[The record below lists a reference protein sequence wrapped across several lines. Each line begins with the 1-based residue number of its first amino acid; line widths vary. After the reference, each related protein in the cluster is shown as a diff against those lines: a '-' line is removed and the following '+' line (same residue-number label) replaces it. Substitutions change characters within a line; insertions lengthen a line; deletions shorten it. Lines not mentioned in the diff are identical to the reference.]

1 MTMKRV
7 TITIPEDVAQRLET
21 VDNVSSFFTDA
32 VRRQDTQLRTEA
44 MLRTAEGDVPDEI
57 RTRVRT
63 NLRAQLDQARRVTG
77 GAETAESQA
86 A

>member
-1 MTMKRV
+1 MTMRRV

-21 VDNVSSFFTDA
+21 VDNVSLFFTDA

-44 MLRTAEGDVPDEI
+44 MLRAAEGDVPDDV
-57 RTRVRT
+57 RARVRA
-63 NLRAQLDQARRVTG
+63 NLRARLDQARQAPGSAEATG
-77 GAETAESQA
+77 SQA

>member
-1 MTMKRV
+1 MTMRRV

-44 MLRTAEGDVPDEI
+44 MLRAAEGDVPDEV
-57 RTRVRT
+57 RVRVRA
-63 NLRAQLDQARRVTG
+63 NLRAQLDQAKRATG
-77 GAETAESQA
+77 SQA
-86 A
+86 S

>member
-1 MTMKRV
+1 MTMRRV

-44 MLRTAEGDVPDEI
+44 LLRAAEGDVPDEV
-57 RTRVRT
+57 RERVRA
-63 NLRAQLDQARRVTG
+63 NLRAQLDHARRTPSSAGPTG
-77 GAETAESQA
+77 SQPA
-86 A
+86 

>member
-1 MTMKRV
+1 MTMRRV

-44 MLRTAEGDVPDEI
+44 MLRAAEGDVPDEV
-57 RTRVRT
+57 RVRVRA
-63 NLRAQLDQARRVTG
+63 NLRAQLDQAERATG
-77 GAETAESQA
+77 SHTS
-86 A
+86 

>member
-1 MTMKRV
+1 MTMRRV
-7 TITIPEDVAQRLET
+7 TITIPEDVALRLET

-44 MLRTAEGDVPDEI
+44 MLRAAEGDVSDEV
-57 RTRVRT
+57 RARVRA
-63 NLRAQLDQARRVTG
+63 NLRTQLDQARPTPGSAGQTG
-77 GAETAESQA
+77 SQA

>member
-1 MTMKRV
+1 MTMRRV

-44 MLRTAEGDVPDEI
+44 MLRAAEGDVPEEV
-57 RTRVRT
+57 RVRVRA
-63 NLRAQLDQARRVTG
+63 NLRAQLDQAERASRSHT
-77 GAETAESQA
+77 S
-86 A
+86 

>member
-1 MTMKRV
+1 MRRV
-7 TITIPEDVAQRLET
+7 TITIPEDVARRLET

-44 MLRTAEGDVPDEI
+44 LLRAAEGDVPDEV
-57 RTRVRT
+57 RARVRD
-63 NLRAQLDQARRVTG
+63 NLRARL
-77 GAETAESQA
+77 AETRRGPGGTESTEPSA

>member
-1 MTMKRV
+1 MTMRRV

-44 MLRTAEGDVPDEI
+44 MLRAAEGDVPDEV
-57 RTRVRT
+57 RVRVRA
-63 NLRAQLDQARRVTG
+63 NLRAQLDQAERTTG
-77 GAETAESQA
+77 SHAP
-86 A
+86 

>member
-1 MTMKRV
+1 MTMRRV

-44 MLRTAEGDVPDEI
+44 LLRAAEGDVPDEV
-57 RTRVRT
+57 RERVRA
-63 NLRAQLDQARRVTG
+63 NLRAQLDDARRTPG
-77 GAETAESQA
+77 NAAPSGSQPA
-86 A
+86 